1 MMYSVPPCYQ
11 YGGSPRFARRSC
23 HIVQIK
29 TAGLHSRIRSVFP
42 PAPSLKPCLEG
53 GIGDRFQYFLSAE
66 RSDRAYRPR
75 GVPPGID
82 PADPRIKQGGQVP
95 PNDPRRLMTLLAA
108 IPAGP
113 AAQERHFTVRRN
125 NRPMIGNR
133 PKVLNANLI
142 GSLTIVTSRS
152 NIFVAADHRLYD
164 CSS

>member
-1 MMYSVPPCYQ
+1 MYSVPPCYQ

-23 HIVQIK
+23 NIVQIVW
-29 TAGLHSRIRSVFP
+29 RS
-42 PAPSLKPCLEG
+42 KPCWEG
-53 GIGDRFQYFLSAE
+53 W
-66 RSDRAYRPR
+66 RSLIPIFWYNRDSGMPFSHRPR

-82 PADPRIKQGGQVP
+82 PAAPRIKQGGQVP

-133 PKVLNANLI
+133 PKALNAILI
-142 GSLTIVTSRS
+142 GSLTIITSRS